1 MRTKIAALVLLLS
14 CFFVTPAFAQ
24 FGVGWKISP
33 TVTVIGSE
41 GDVRQAMVEKA
52 VAYWNRVFE
61 EQGTSFRIG
70 TVSKVSAP
78 VPESELSALSNMV
91 VGRSGSRVEV
101 PNQLTAQKGEI
112 LVYLGE
118 TAFVSF
124 VSPVSNNGKRVVGI
138 RNVFSRPMNLPNVA
152 INVIT
157 HELGHALG
165 IGHNSDESTLMCG
178 RPANCRPDAFNSL
191 EEKLFPLSPSEISQ
205 IQTMYPKAWKAQ
217 E

>member
-1 MRTKIAALVLLLS
+1 MKTKLAALTLFSCLL
-14 CFFVTPAFAQ
+14 VTPAFAQ
-24 FGVGWKISP
+24 FGVGWRISP

-52 VAYWNRVFE
+52 VAFWNRTFE
-61 EQGTSFRIG
+61 EQGTPFRIG
-70 TVSKVSAP
+70 AITKVNASI
-78 VPESELSALSNMV
+78 PESDLSALSNMV

-101 PNQLTAQKGEI
+101 PAQLTAQRGEI

-124 VSPVSNNGKRVVGI
+124 ISPVSGNGKRVVGI
-138 RNVFSRPMNLPNVA
+138 RNVFGRPMNLPNVA

-165 IGHNSDESTLMCG
+165 IGHNGDESTLMCG
-178 RPANCRPDAFNSL
+178 RPANCRPDAFSSS
-191 EEKLFPLSPSEISQ
+191 EEKLFPLSTNEINQ
-205 IQTMYPKAWKAQ
+205 IQAMYPKAWKSQ